1 MRDLN
6 DILSNKYI
14 WGHEIMFPLHIAWV
28 KLPDCG
34 TCSVIWGEN
43 EDGYEHVSISPKK
56 QFRTPTWNDMC
67 ILKDIF
73 FDEEEE
79 AYQIHPKK
87 SQYVNVAE
95 NCLHLWKPIGQE
107 LGDLIAINGEM
118 KAILTKLASVERD
131 NEELREKLRQ
141 IDKPVK
147 ESNIRKITL
156 MDGRTVNACEVDP
169 FV

>member
-6 DILSNKYI
+6 EILSNKYI
-14 WGHEIMFPLHIAWV
+14 WGHAIMFPLHIAWV

-95 NCLHLWKPIGQE
+95 NCLHLWKPKNHE
-107 LGDLIAINGEM
+107 LGE
-118 KAILTKLASVERD
+118 LTKMAE
-131 NEELREKLRQ
+131 
-141 IDKPVK
+141 DK
-147 ESNIRKITL
+147 R
-156 MDGRTVNACEVDP
+156 
-169 FV
+169 